1 MKLVIG
7 NKNYSSWSLRPWL
20 LLRQTGIDFEEVQV
34 RLFTGSFAAEI
45 ARYSPAGKVPA
56 LVDGEVTVWDSLA
69 ISEYLA
75 ERFPEKHLWPADRA
89 QRAVARAVCAEMHSG
104 FGNLRNQLPMN
115 VTAVLPGRGWNVA
128 VQRDVERI
136 AAIWEGLRQQHGANG
151 PFLFGEF
158 TVADAFFAPVV
169 SRFATYGIHLPDDA
183 EAAKAYA
190 DFMLA
195 LPAMQEWIAGARE
208 ERDFLADDEPY
219 RLAPDR
225 PDAIIINH

>member
-20 LLRQTGIDFEEVQV
+20 LLRQAGIDFEEVQV

-69 ISEYLA
+69 ICEYLA
-75 ERFPEKHLWPADRA
+75 ERFPEKNLWPAERA

-104 FGNLRNQLPMN
+104 FGNLRSQLPMN

-136 AAIWEGLRQQHGANG
+136 AAIWEGLRQQHGASG

-183 EAAKAYA
+183 EDAKAYA

-195 LPAMQEWIAGARE
+195 LPAMQQWIAGARE